1 MRKSKYD
8 EFVSVIDFHVFILIG
23 SSRGRGTR
31 AAGWFEDYIGKRDTS
46 EDGTGLRSLILE
58 GGIKGWVKGGAEYVR
73 EMDGYVED
81 VWLKQEEHQ

>member
-1 MRKSKYD
+1 MPP
-8 EFVSVIDFHVFILIG
+8 IG

-31 AAGWFEDYIGKRDTS
+31 AAGWFEDYIRERGEEGTGT
-46 EDGTGLRSLILE
+46 GTGLRSLILE

-81 VWLKQEEHQ
+81 VWLKQEQ